1 MVLLTGATLLGISF
15 IRLMRVD
22 LGFEPERLIA
32 VHLRLPETAYPRE
45 RRIQFTGQAVERLM
59 ALPGIAR
66 VAVASGLPLESG
78 AIGTV
83 VADGKP
89 EKLNAAI
96 TSATS
101 GFFQTLGIPLVRGRL
116 FKSDGQGSQNS
127 LVVNESLARQYF
139 HESDPLG
146 RTLAFMGATG
156 MMKGLIIGVVADTR
170 DQSLA
175 AEPGPQI
182 YLPYAGDPTFF
193 LKILVRT
200 TGAQSGLEKAMRG
213 TLRQIDPSL
222 PIDRIEAVETLI
234 AESASRQ
241 RFFTMLIAV
250 FASLALLTAAS
261 GIYGVT
267 MYAASRRT
275 YEMGIRLAL
284 GARRWQIARLIVG
297 RHVLLAALGAIL
309 GLLGALGTNRLLSVL
324 LYQVTPTE
332 PLVFLAAGVAL
343 VFVAAFASYLPAR
356 RASHADPL
364 ISLRSE

>member
-1 MVLLTGATLLGISF
+1 
-15 IRLMRVD
+15 
-22 LGFEPERLIA
+22 
-32 VHLRLPETAYPRE
+32 
-45 RRIQFTGQAVERLM
+45 
-59 ALPGIAR
+59 
-66 VAVASGLPLESG
+66 
-78 AIGTV
+78 
-83 VADGKP
+83 
-89 EKLNAAI
+89 
-96 TSATS
+96 
-101 GFFQTLGIPLVRGRL
+101 
-116 FKSDGQGSQNS
+116 
-127 LVVNESLARQYF
+127 
-139 HESDPLG
+139 
-146 RTLAFMGATG
+146 
-156 MMKGLIIGVVADTR
+156 
-170 DQSLA
+170 
-175 AEPGPQI
+175 
-182 YLPYAGDPTFF
+182 
-193 LKILVRT
+193 
-200 TGAQSGLEKAMRG
+200 MRG